1 MFSKKATKT
10 NEIYTV
16 NLTVTTY
23 CQIDGEDFVNFCGL
37 LRKRELYLKNMQVT
51 THLKLAFFQTG
62 EFPGIEKSSM
72 SVYLGSRYAL
82 YLLTQ
87 QTNV

>member
-1 MFSKKATKT
+1 MTSPSDLK
-10 NEIYTV
+10 
-16 NLTVTTY
+16 LTWKVQKIIT
-23 CQIDGEDFVNFCGL
+23 CF
-37 LRKRELYLKNMQVT
+37 YLKNMQVT